1 MSVPIRQD
9 HVLIDHQG
17 LDWSRVTGDRF
28 YLRQRMTYVYDKPI
42 HRLRH
47 RLMVVPP
54 VRHGDQVRIDHG
66 VEVSGADTTITKRVD
81 GFGNQMIQVEAARVG
96 EVLELE
102 TWAIA
107 QRSAA
112 QGPTR
117 VSAATLHDPRL
128 LSPSPLTWP
137 NAAMEDAAHRLAA
150 SGDTGV
156 DLARRINTWVFRL
169 MRYRPDVTNI
179 DTTAARAF
187 GLGQGVCQ
195 DYAHIMLC
203 LCRLCGLPARYVSGH
218 LLGEGGSHAW
228 VEVLVPDRAGPR
240 ASGDNGSG
248 PQGAVAVPFDPTHG
262 REVGMSYL
270 TIAVGREYSD
280 VAPTF
285 GTYSGDGL
293 GQLSTVKRVGLTAVD
308 VAEDV
313 A

>member
-1 MSVPIRQD
+1 MTAVRHD
-9 HVLIDHQG
+9 HDLIDHQA
-17 LDWSRVTGDRF
+17 LDWQRVAGARF
-28 YLRQRMTYVYDKPI
+28 VLRQRTTYLYDRPI
-42 HRLRH
+42 HHLRH

-54 VRHGDQVRIDHG
+54 VRHGDQLRIDHG
-66 VEVSGADTTITKRVD
+66 AEVSGADTRVTKRVD

-96 EVLELE
+96 EVLKMD

-107 QRSAA
+107 QRVPGG
-112 QGPTR
+112 GPTR
-117 VSAATLHDPRL
+117 LGAASLHDPRL
-128 LSPSPLTWP
+128 LKPSPLTWP
-137 NAAMEDAAHRLAA
+137 NAALEDAAHRLAA

-156 DLARRINTWVFRL
+156 DLARRINTWLFRL

-187 GLGQGVCQ
+187 GMAQGVCQ

-228 VEVLVPDRAGPR
+228 VEVVVPDPDGPG
-240 ASGDNGSG
+240 ANGTG
-248 PQGAVAVPFDPTHG
+248 GAVAVPFDPTHG
-262 REVGMSYL
+262 REAGLSYL

-280 VAPTF
+280 VAPTY
-285 GTYSGDGL
+285 GTYSGDGI
-293 GQLSTVKRVGLTAVD
+293 GQLSTVKRVGLTSVD
-308 VAEDV
+308 LAP